1 MKNIAI
7 CGVGRIGKFHLQS
20 LLSLR
25 ACQVSGLFDINP
37 EELDKLS
44 RDFSVRQYRSWE
56 ELIDDHVTEAVVI
69 ATPSASH
76 RQYCCTALEA
86 GKHVFLEKPMA
97 GTLEDATAIVQAA
110 RRSSQI
116 VQVGFCERF
125 NVAYIEAKRAIK
137 EGRIGSVRM
146 IRSSRVAPY
155 AYGSPD
161 WELGVLDTA
170 VHNFDLILWLLE
182 ELPATVVAK
191 GAKVYDD
198 SMGTHACAIILSFA
212 NGAMAVDSIAWVRQ
226 EKHPLSHCAQS
237 QMFIQGSRGSLGI
250 DHSSRPAWVLDDHSF
265 QNVDTVILGGP
276 EYYACLKLQLDY
288 FLAAIEGQVPPAV
301 TVDEALNAELVAL
314 AAFKS
319 LKIGAEVT
327 IDSQSS
333 LQ

>member
-1 MKNIAI
+1 MNIAI

-25 ACQVSGLFDINP
+25 GCRLSGIFDVNQ
-37 EELDKLS
+37 EELDKLW
-44 RDFSVRQYRSWE
+44 RDFSVRKYRSWA
-56 ELIDDHVTEAVVI
+56 ELAEDSATDAVVI

-76 RQYCCTALEA
+76 RQYCCSALAA

-110 RRSSQI
+110 RRSSRI

-137 EGRIGSVRM
+137 EGRIGPVRM

-170 VHNFDLILWLLE
+170 VHNFDLILWLVE
-182 ELPATVVAK
+182 ELPATVIAK
-191 GAKVYDD
+191 GVNVYDD
-198 SMGTHACAIILSFA
+198 SSMTHACTTILSFA

-226 EKHPLSHCAQS
+226 EKHPLSYCAQS
-237 QMFIQGSRGSLGI
+237 QMFIQGGRGSLGI
-250 DHSSRPAWVLDDHSF
+250 DHSSRPAWVMDEHSF
-265 QNVDTVILGGP
+265 QNIDTVILGGP

-288 FLAAIEGQVPPAV
+288 FLAAIEGHAPPAV

-314 AAFKS
+314 AAFRS
-319 LKIGAEVT
+319 LKIGAEVP
-327 IDSQSS
+327 IGSWSS
-333 LQ
+333 SE